1 MKNHLK
7 VPYRSCFISTM
18 ALWLINI
25 TVIVAIVLIDH
36 LVEMK
41 NYPNTET
48 TTVTTNF
55 LWIENLTRLTVVMF
69 PILLTHF
76 ILLRKALR
84 KKVIIISDAVVLGI
98 VVSIFM
104 IIALNR
110 QMSSIQEVI
119 IQCVGIII
127 VMAISAL
134 FSWGALKLIGYPNKI
149 TLYDV
154 SDKNSPRVKKIFWSL
169 TGCMIVLSV
178 IFHQYLYFRIM
189 SFGDSVVA
197 YDTERDPTL
206 LKYIEKNRKKD
217 GEEYWPVYD
226 HVMIQS
232 VAVAPKQDFLFYI
245 TYSDNKI
252 SGLSA
257 CVLQDNLGNWFVS
270 DSTLGKKIYQWRGDK
285 CTYNFGGEE
294 KCEAL
299 QYSQFEIQAYLQG
312 IMEETPLEIM
322 RARCDF
328 KNRL

>member
-1 MKNHLK
+1 MK
-7 VPYRSCFISTM
+7 VPYRYCFISTI
-18 ALWLINI
+18 ALWLISI
-25 TVIVAIVLIDH
+25 AVIVAIVLIDH
-36 LVEMK
+36 FVEMK
-41 NYPNTET
+41 KYPNTET
-48 TTVTTNF
+48 VTVTVNF
-55 LWIENLTRLTVVMF
+55 LWVENLIRLTVVMF

-76 ILLRKALR
+76 ILLRKAMR
-84 KKVIIISDAVVLGI
+84 KKVIIISDAVVMGI

-104 IIALNR
+104 IIALNG

-119 IQCVGIII
+119 IQCVGIVI

-134 FSWGALKLIGYPNKI
+134 FSWVALKLISYPNKI

-154 SDKNSPRVKKIFWSL
+154 SDKNRSMVKKIVWSFM
-169 TGCMIVLSV
+169 GCMIVLTV
-178 IFHQYLYFRIM
+178 VFHQYLYFRIM
-189 SFGDSVVA
+189 SFGDSVIA
-197 YDTERDPTL
+197 YGTERDQTL

-232 VAVAPKQDFLFYI
+232 IAVAPKQDFLFYM

-270 DSTLGKKIYQWRGDK
+270 DSTLGQKFSKWRGDK
-285 CTYNFGGEE
+285 CTYSFGGEE
-294 KCEAL
+294 KCESRK
-299 QYSQFEIQAYLQG
+299 YSQSEIHAYLQG

-328 KNRL
+328 KNN